1 MISLPIKYA
10 LVIAAIV
17 ITFSVVMSV
26 FVVAVMRR
34 LYK

>member
-1 MISLPIKYA
+1 MPTKYA

-26 FVVAVMRR
+26 FIVAVMRR